1 MKKRSNK
8 GKSRLER
15 TRGEGY
21 EPVLVADKPKRIKIG
36 RPSTFR
42 EELIDEIAD
51 RCRHGATDSEIMLE
65 FGIANSTLYRWREMY
80 PEFAKAMDEGKAK
93 FDERVVRRFVDR
105 AAGFSY
111 MSEKAFSNGT
121 RVKVVEYVPP
131 DPGAA
136 KIWLTQRGVFKPD
149 SVLGELGLNPGDLAG
164 ASQAEIGVRALAI
177 GALALLG
184 AAAHNSQQP
193 ATIDVTPNRQEE
205 TDDDEETADLR
216 RGDGPDTGEGGA
228 AEVVGREPDD
238 RDPDFDF

>member
-8 GKSRLER
+8 GKSRQER

-21 EPVLVADKPKRIKIG
+21 EPVLVADKPVRIKLG
-36 RPSTFR
+36 RPTAFR
-42 EELIDEIAD
+42 EELIDEVAEW
-51 RCRHGATDSEIMLE
+51 CRAGATDQEIMNH
-65 FGIANSTLYRWREMY
+65 FGISNAALYRWREKF
-80 PEFAKAMDEGKAK
+80 PEFKAAMDEGKAK
-93 FDERVVRRFVDR
+93 FDERIERSFADR
-105 AAGFSY
+105 ARGY
-111 MSEKAFSNGT
+111 NHMVEKVFSNGL
-121 RVKVVEYVPP
+121 RVRVMEHVPAET
-131 DPGAA
+131 GAA
-136 KIWLTQRGVFKPD
+136 KIWLTQRGRFKPD

-205 TDDDEETADLR
+205 TDDAEQQDSFAGGD
-216 RGDGPDTGEGGA
+216 RGRGGNRQGSVA
-228 AEVVGREPDD
+228 GHEPDD